1 MTSIDISQIIET
13 TAPAVPQIYAY
24 TTPEIARH
32 NGWTKIGYTE
42 QDVETRVKQQTHT
55 ANVYY
60 IIQWHGNA
68 TYEDTGETFRD
79 TDFHGYLKKLNV
91 ANEPDTEW
99 YEIEPDPAKM
109 RFYEFRE
116 NHGILEAPAAIEYRL
131 RAEQERASKQTADYA
146 RTHDGGEF
154 LWNAK
159 PRFGKTLTSYDF
171 CKHIDAKKVLI
182 ITNRP
187 AIANSWYD
195 DYVKF
200 MGAESGLSFISSA
213 SALSGRP
220 FCLTRDEYLK
230 NLRNGGPKG
239 FIEFVSLQ
247 DLKGSIEFGG
257 KFDKLKHV
265 SDIEW
270 DVLIIDEAHE
280 GVDTFKTDVAF
291 DHIDRKFTLHLSGT
305 PFKAIANEK
314 FPADAIFNW
323 TYADEQQAKRDWD
336 DTELPNPYA
345 DLPRLNMFTYQMSD
359 IVAGEVR
366 RGCDIDGETVE
377 YAFDLNEFFATKTD
391 SRGFVSFVHNEDV
404 DRFLDALTAQ
414 KKFPFSTPE
423 LRNEL
428 RHTFWMLNRV
438 DSAKTLA
445 KKLNAHPIFKDYEIV
460 LAAGDGKLD
469 DEDESIKAFDKVREA
484 IANHDKTITLSVGQL
499 TTGVTVPEWTAV
511 LMLSNMKSPSLYMQ
525 AAFRA
530 QSPCLFRYD
539 SKFLRKENAYVF
551 DFDPARTLD
560 IFEKFA
566 NDLYTDTASGS
577 GTLDDRKRHIRT
589 LLNFF
594 PVIGEDENGEMVELD
609 AERVLSI
616 PRKIRSREVV
626 RRGFMSDFL
635 FQNISNIFRAPAE
648 VIEVL
653 QTFEPYKAP
662 NEDLGVKR
670 GTADELSLNE
680 DGEVEIPTEQVVGLA
695 EGMFGDKVYGDIA
708 DDLDNVIDSITI
720 EDSGDPDD
728 IFISK
733 LSEAFGVSI
742 AAPLVETAKQKY
754 GDEMKPSQQKKMERR
769 IKANVDIKLNREVGN
784 FNIAKNRIEKER
796 ADELEAA
803 HSQEQADEI
812 NGRHDAALESAREE
826 LVSSL
831 KQSRDELLK
840 NAGETVVREVETAK
854 REAKK
859 QTLEG
864 KIRDHLR
871 GFSRTIPSFLMAY
884 GDEETTL
891 ATFDQIIPADVF
903 KEVTSVTVEQFRL
916 LRDGGDVMDP
926 ETGEPVHFAGELFDP
941 VVFDDSVKEFILLR
955 SKLANYFDESLDEDI
970 FDYVPPQKTNQI
982 FTPRNVVVEMVDLL
996 EKENPGCFDDPSH
1009 TFADLYM
1016 KSGLYIT
1023 EIIKR
1028 LYRSEGMKA
1037 AFPNERER
1045 LDHIL
1050 ERQVFGIAPTKII
1063 YEIATHFIL
1072 GFHDEVGQGCDSN
1085 FELADSAEL
1094 AKEGELATFVE
1105 RVFGR
1110 KLQDYEDSHSPAGI
1124 ASGSD
1129 GSVDEDCP
1137 NLESAAPSR
1146 DWILA
1151 AIENERCEI
1160 VDKRSSGGN
1169 LWVIGGESLKGFM
1182 RTMQERGARF
1192 TYKPDGGK
1200 ATKHQPAWYIPASA
1214 AERAIDNGQ
1223 I

>member
-1 MTSIDISQIIET
+1 MTFTDITDKVKT
-13 TAPAVPQIYAY
+13 TRPALPQVYAY

-32 NGWTKIGYTE
+32 DGWTKIGYTE

-55 ANVYY
+55 ANVLAK
-60 IIQWHGNA
+60 IEWHGNA

-79 TDFHGYLKKLNV
+79 TDFHGYLRKLDI
-91 ANEPDTEW
+91 ANEPNTEW
-99 YEIEPDPAKM
+99 FEIEPAPAKA

-116 NHGILEAPAAIEYRL
+116 NHGVLDAPAAIEYRL
-131 RAEQERASKQTADYA
+131 RGEQERASKQTADYA
-146 RTHDGGEF
+146 RAHDGGEF

-171 CKHIDAKKVLI
+171 CKHVDAKKVLI
-182 ITNRP
+182 VTNRP

-200 MGAESGLSFISSA
+200 VGAESGLSFISSA

-265 SDIEW
+265 SEIEW

-404 DRFLDALTAQ
+404 DRFLDALTTQ

-438 DSAKTLA
+438 GSAKALA
-445 KKLNAHPIFKDYEIV
+445 KKLNAHPVFKEYEIV
-460 LAAGDGKLD
+460 LTAGDGKID

-499 TTGVTVPEWTAV
+499 TTGVTIPEWTAV

-530 QSPCLFRYD
+530 QNPCLFKHD
-539 SKFLRKENAYVF
+539 GKFLRKENAYVF

-577 GTLDDRKRHIRT
+577 GTLDDRKQHIRT

-653 QTFEPYKAP
+653 QKLEPYKAP
-662 NEDLGVKR
+662 NEDLGVKCD
-670 GTADELSLNE
+670 TADELGLND
-680 DGEVEIPTEQVVGLA
+680 DGDVEVPSELVVGLA
-695 EGMFGDKVYGDIA
+695 DGMFGGKVYSDIA
-708 DDLDNVIDSITI
+708 DDLDAVIESIVI
-720 EDSGDPDD
+720 EQSDDPDD
-728 IFISK
+728 ALIAQ
-733 LSEAFGVSI
+733 LSETFGTSI

-769 IKANVDIKLNREVGN
+769 IKADVGIKLNREVGS

-803 HSQEQADEI
+803 QTQEQADEI

-826 LVSSL
+826 LVSNL
-831 KQSRDELLK
+831 KQSRDELVK

-864 KIRDHLR
+864 NIRDHLR

-884 GDEETTL
+884 GDGDTTL
-891 ATFDQIIPADVF
+891 ANFDQIIPADVF
-903 KEVTSVTVEQFRL
+903 REVTSVTVEQFKL
-916 LRDGGDVMDP
+916 LRDGGDVTDP
-926 ETGEPVHFAGELFDP
+926 ETGETTHFPGQLFDP
-941 VVFDDSVKEFILLR
+941 VVFDDSVREFIELR
-955 SKLANYFDESLDEDI
+955 GRLANYFDESLDEDI

-982 FTPRNVVVEMVDLL
+982 FTPRNVVADMVDLF
-996 EKENPGCFDDPSH
+996 ERENPGCFDDPSH

-1023 EIIKR
+1023 EIVKR
-1028 LYRSEGMKA
+1028 LYNSENMRRL
-1037 AFPNERER
+1037 FPDEDSR
-1045 LDHIL
+1045 LRHIL
-1050 ERQVFGIAPTKII
+1050 ENQVFGAAPTEII
-1063 YEIATHFIL
+1063 YQIATHFIL
-1072 GFHDEVGQGCDSN
+1072 GADGSVCPGCRHN
-1085 FELADSAEL
+1085 FRMKDTAEL
-1094 AKEGELATFVE
+1094 AKEGKLAEWVE
-1105 RVFGR
+1105 EEYGS
-1110 KLQDYEDSHSPAGI
+1110 KLS
-1124 ASGSD
+1124 
-1129 GSVDEDCP
+1129 
-1137 NLESAAPSR
+1137 
-1146 DWILA
+1146 
-1151 AIENERCEI
+1151 
-1160 VDKRSSGGN
+1160 
-1169 LWVIGGESLKGFM
+1169 
-1182 RTMQERGARF
+1182 
-1192 TYKPDGGK
+1192 
-1200 ATKHQPAWYIPASA
+1200 
-1214 AERAIDNGQ
+1214 
-1223 I
+1223 